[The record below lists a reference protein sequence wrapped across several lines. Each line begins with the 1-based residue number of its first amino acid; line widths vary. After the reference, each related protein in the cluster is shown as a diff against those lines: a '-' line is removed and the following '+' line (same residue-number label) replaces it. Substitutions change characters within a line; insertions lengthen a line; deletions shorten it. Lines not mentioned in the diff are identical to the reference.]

1 MQISQLMERSQAA
14 TYQVVHQLIQQ
25 AGPLPIKTLK
35 DQVDLSQATL
45 DKYLRAIQE
54 AGQAGEMAWRLDWQD
69 DQVNLW
75 LDQHL
80 SQEEILAYFLQD
92 SIKYQVLDYLFE
104 KGEFAINQLADQLL
118 VSEATL
124 NRNLAQLNQDL
135 QEFGLQIRN
144 GRLKGP
150 HHQVLYFY
158 YQLYTSS
165 LPPAT
170 KDGLIKQYGLKAYL
184 PYFEKINKG
193 PFTPRGEDRLA
204 LWLYVTQRL
213 ASFND
218 RDYESLYRIS
228 ADLQD
233 RPFYQRARQH
243 LLRYQSQLARDF
255 QEGDL
260 VSHVLF
266 LSSHYLLS
274 PSVNEQFLGY
284 GGPIMSAT
292 SQTVRLLNQDQA
304 LDKREKARIVYEAG
318 QSYSALS
325 YFQGFLLQG
334 PLPDANSS
342 YAQAA
347 RDLLAQVVPKT
358 LPISLDDRGDL
369 LTWVQWKWGQT
380 LETLD
385 LREEA
390 VYQVAVRLDPL
401 TNLDRKTMLE
411 LRQQLEIH
419 RRLSLDPY
427 QEGMA
432 YDFLI
437 SDYRQASDY
446 PAQTY
451 YLKENLSPYDLK
463 YLKQVLQQKVGT

>member
-14 TYQVVHQLIQQ
+14 TYQVVHQLIHQ
-25 AGPLPIKTLK
+25 AGPLATKTLK

-54 AGQAGEMAWRLDWQD
+54 AGQVGDIAWRLDWQG

-75 LDQHL
+75 LDHQL
-80 SQEEILAYFLQD
+80 SLEDILAYFLQD
-92 SIKYQVLDYLFE
+92 SIKYQILDYLFD
-104 KGEFAINQLADQLL
+104 KGEFAINQLADHLL

-124 NRNLAQLNQDL
+124 NRHLAQLNQDL
-135 QEFGLQIRN
+135 QEFDLQIRN

-150 HHQVLYFY
+150 HQQILYFY
-158 YQLYTSS
+158 YQLYAIS

-170 KDGLIKQYGLKAYL
+170 KEALIKHYDLKAYL

-213 ASFND
+213 ARLKE

-243 LLRYQSQLARDF
+243 LLRYQARLARDF

-260 VSHVLF
+260 VSQVLF
-266 LSSHYLLS
+266 LTSHYLLS

-284 GGPIMSAT
+284 GGPIMAAT
-292 SQTVRLLNQDQA
+292 SQTVRLLNQHQS

-325 YFQGFLLQG
+325 YFQGFLLQA
-334 PLPDANSS
+334 PLPSS
-342 YAQAA
+342 ATSYDQAA
-347 RDLLAQVVPKT
+347 RELLAQVVPKT
-358 LPISLDDRGDL
+358 LPISLTDRGDL

-401 TNLDRKTMLE
+401 TNLDQKTMLE
-411 LRQQLEIH
+411 LRQHLEIH
-419 RRLSLDPY
+419 RRLSLDSY
-427 QEGMA
+427 QEGMP

-437 SDYRQASDY
+437 SDYRQADDNPQSS
-446 PAQTY
+446 Y
-451 YLKENLSPYDLK
+451 YLDQPLTPYDLK
-463 YLKQVLQQKVGT
+463 SLKQLLQQKVTP